1 MPQKGQATVTVKKEL
16 IDQVKAQIE
25 EIKKKA
31 IPTSVAEFV
40 SMAVQEKLERLKK
53 EGVDANGQ

>member
-25 EIKKKA
+25 QIKKKA

-40 SMAVQEKLERLKK
+40 SIAVQEKLQRLKQE
-53 EGVDANGQ
+53 EGKTGE